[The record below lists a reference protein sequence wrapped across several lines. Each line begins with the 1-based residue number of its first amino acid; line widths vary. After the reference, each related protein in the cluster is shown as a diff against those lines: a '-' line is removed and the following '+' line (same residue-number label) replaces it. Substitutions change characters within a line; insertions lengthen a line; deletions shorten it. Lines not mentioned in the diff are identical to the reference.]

1 MVEKYRE
8 TSEAYKMNS
17 KAINELT
24 TEAHEIICN
33 IRDAAIEGE
42 ITWQQRNELL
52 RLVYED
58 VNSKIQLAINLLH
71 DWTGKYYDGDMPTA
85 G

>member
-1 MVEKYRE
+1 
-8 TSEAYKMNS
+8 MNS
-17 KAINELT
+17 KAIRELE

-33 IRDAAIEGE
+33 IRDAAREGE
-42 ITWQQRNELL
+42 ITWEQRNDLL

-58 VNSKIQLAINLLH
+58 VNAKLQLAINLLR
-71 DWTGKYYDGDMPTA
+71 DWTGKYYGGDMPTA